1 MTKETK
7 EELKKKI
14 ADMEADARAND
25 PELYETMQLIKK
37 LTDEE
42 RDEFRKHLEAE
53 VKRREAA
60 RA

>member
-1 MTKETK
+1 MTK
-7 EELKKKI
+7 EELKKQI

-25 PELYETMQLIKK
+25 PKLYETMQLIKK
-37 LTDEE
+37 LTDKE

-53 VKRREAA
+53 VKRRKEA